1 MSSVSALRKPGSAEL
16 LDLLLEQ
23 GILHR
28 SETQPVLSRDG
39 TSARWMLDSLAVTLQ
54 PAGAELA
61 GQLMLEKLRNFDGRQ
76 LATFGVTAVPILQSI
91 VLQSDAGHWG
101 LLVRPEP
108 KAHGS
113 KKLIEGKID
122 LDEPVIMIEDSIAS
136 GTNVSQGIATLE
148 AAGLRVEGCIALVR
162 FGWEGGVSDLQA
174 RGYHVEAVYDIFEDF
189 MSRMEGEEAPNHN
202 PTKTFPDFRW
212 SARRAPDGMHPA
224 HLARAVLQELCSTGE
239 VLLPP
244 LTLDRADYDCSGGA
258 WVSLRSRDDIFD
270 RYAREGFWHF
280 PGELSWGPAE
290 DVVRAAFLTAGA
302 LPVDADHNRLI
313 DSSFVAV
320 TFFSALSRVTV
331 GELDN
336 DRYGIVVAS
345 GERAEV
351 MGGAL
356 PRMPGIR
363 DEWQQFRHARFNN
376 AGLDEFEPYIL
387 YRHEVSKFVEPGA
400 LWQTSGVAGSDEVPD
415 YGSLASWTR
424 KVVRGAD
431 TTESL
436 VIPTLPAGT
445 KQIFVTAYID
455 GEVRGCM
462 GGEVSDLEQD
472 LRTLA
477 QAALHDER
485 FPVTALEPDS
495 EVAVSISLLY
505 NELVMGD
512 FSPHEVQYRYRHGQQ
527 ALAVKQHER
536 QGLMLP
542 FVATWLCVDAED
554 FVAEVIDKAGI
565 TREPYEWRRFDCATW
580 LSDEAGTCRL
590 GGGFKR
596 CSPTAS
602 VDEIAGLQC
611 GYLERNLQR
620 DGLLYFGYHPF
631 QNTLYQGID
640 MARQAH
646 AAWTLVRLGR
656 RDNAQLALHCALRL
670 PGDPA
675 LELSRDAFALLTTC
689 AGRSM
694 LENDECARLVSKLLS
709 SIDRHGRVST
719 WQPPVNTI
727 GDKKFDDLVEEDQV
741 EESFDPEELQNY
753 VPGQVLLALA
763 AAAGGGLLP
772 VEQPLIQRA
781 FRYYRHRFRYK
792 RDFGQVSWMTLAAAA
807 WARLNGHKELAD
819 LVFEIADFILRF
831 QQEKSGAFI
840 TDHQPDTPGYTT
852 AVYLE
857 AIGATYHV
865 ALRFNPPHAARYDD
879 AWHKGFNFLDRLIIQ
894 QRDFSVLPNG
904 DYALGGLR
912 ENLYSSHVRVD
923 FVQHS
928 LAAIVERYPYI
939 AVTPF
944 SDEDH
949 HG

>member
-1 MSSVSALRKPGSAEL
+1 LNSVSAMRNSSAEL
-16 LDLLLEQ
+16 LNLLLEQ

-28 SETQPVLSRDG
+28 SEIQPVLSRDG

-54 PAGAELA
+54 PPGAELA

-76 LATFGVTAVPILQSI
+76 LATFGLTAVPILQSI

-136 GTNVSQGIATLE
+136 GTNVSRGIATLE

-174 RGYHVEAVYDIFEDF
+174 RGYHVESVYDIFEDF

-202 PTKTFPDFRW
+202 PTRVFPEFRW
-212 SARRAPDGMHPA
+212 STRRAPDGMHPA

-244 LTLDRADYDCSGGA
+244 MTLDRADYDCSGGA
-258 WVSLRSRDDIFD
+258 WVSLRSREDIFD
-270 RYAREGFWHF
+270 RHAREGFWHF
-280 PGELSWGPAE
+280 PGEHSWGPTE
-290 DVVRAAFLTAGA
+290 DIIRAALLTACA
-302 LPVDADHNRLI
+302 LPVDVDRNRLI

-376 AGLDEFEPYIL
+376 AGLYDFEPYIL

-400 LWQTSGVAGSDEVPD
+400 LWQTSGVAGSDEAPD
-415 YGSLASWTR
+415 GGSLALWTR
-424 KVVRGAD
+424 NVVRGSEI
-431 TTESL
+431 TESL
-436 VIPTLPAGT
+436 VIPTLSAGI
-445 KQIFVTAYID
+445 KQIFVTIYID

-462 GGEVSDLEQD
+462 GGEVSELKDLC
-472 LRTLA
+472 TLA
-477 QAALHDER
+477 QAALCDER
-485 FPVTALEPDS
+485 FPDTALEPDS

-512 FSPHEVQYRYRHGQQ
+512 FSPDEVQYRYRHGQQ
-527 ALAVKQHER
+527 ALIVEQHER
-536 QGLMLP
+536 QALMLP
-542 FVATWLCVDAED
+542 FVATWLCLDAED

-590 GGGFKR
+590 EGGFKR

-611 GYLERNLQR
+611 GYLERNLQT

-640 MARQAH
+640 IARQSH
-646 AAWTLVRLGR
+646 AAWTLARLGR
-656 RDNAQLALHCALRL
+656 SHNAQSALRCALRQ
-670 PGDPA
+670 PNDPA
-675 LELSRDAFALLTTC
+675 LALSRDAFALLAMC
-689 AGRSM
+689 EPGMPPSH
-694 LENDECARLVSKLLS
+694 ECASLASKLLS
-709 SIDRHGRVST
+709 SIDRHGRVAT
-719 WQPPVNTI
+719 WQASANSSE
-727 GDKKFDDLVEEDQV
+727 DDEFENLADDDQEDL
-741 EESFDPEELQNY
+741 ESFDPEELQNY
-753 VPGQVLLALA
+753 LPGQVALALA
-763 AAAGGGLLP
+763 AAARRGFSP
-772 VEQPLIQRA
+772 AAEPRIQRA
-781 FRYYRHRFRYK
+781 FRYYRHRFRYN

-807 WARLNGHKELAD
+807 WSDLTGQEELAE
-819 LVFEIADFILRF
+819 LVFEIADFILQF
-831 QQEKSGAFI
+831 QQKKTGAFI
-840 TDHQPDTPGYTT
+840 TDHQPDAPGYTT

-857 AIGATYHV
+857 AVGAAYHI
-865 ALRFNPPHAARYDD
+865 ALRFNPPHAARYDE
-879 AWHKGFNFLDRLIIQ
+879 AWHDGFNFLDRLIIQ
-894 QRDFSVLPNG
+894 ERDFSVLPNG

-912 ENLYSSHVRVD
+912 ENLYSSHVRID

-944 SDEDH
+944 NDEDH